1 MDILNQLKSVYATL
15 DKISVS
21 GSENIDKLY
30 GCFYVLTQVI
40 QELERQEVDK
50 QEKGKIEKRGVPVS
64 PTE

>member
-64 PTE
+64 STE